1 MYLLSILCVIVIT
14 AVNVWMVGGNFFQL
28 FDFISFLFLFLMFI
42 PLLIAGGLLKDFN
55 NAFRLGVGK
64 RKAANL
70 VELKRAGEAVS
81 LAIKII
87 LADACFCVALQ
98 QIILFLNAESLESLR
113 PSIGISFI
121 TFFYALGMILFLL
134 PLQARINIK
143 MQEFI
148 SGKE

>member
-1 MYLLSILCVIVIT
+1 M
-14 AVNVWMVGGNFFQL
+14 
-28 FDFISFLFLFLMFI
+28 
-42 PLLIAGGLLKDFN
+42 
-55 NAFRLGVGK
+55 
-64 RKAANL
+64 
-70 VELKRAGEAVS
+70 ELKRAGEAVS

-98 QIILFLNAESLESLR
+98 QIILFLNAESFESLR